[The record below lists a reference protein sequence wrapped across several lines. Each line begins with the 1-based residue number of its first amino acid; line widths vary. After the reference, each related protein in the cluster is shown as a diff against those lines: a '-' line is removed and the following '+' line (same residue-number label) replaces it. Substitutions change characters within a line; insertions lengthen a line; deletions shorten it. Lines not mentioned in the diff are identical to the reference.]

1 MRRFLRRRWP
11 ALGGRSGSFRP
22 DQSAS
27 SRALCSTACAWRVR
41 ALSSVG
47 LQVYALWDR
56 LCYARNFTA
65 LFGDASSEWQHRQML
80 RMGMRVQFLAEH
92 SHKFAVVGDMG
103 NDVLPRMRGMQYG
116 RTLRYAHAMLSVK
129 PLLAHKDQ
137 IEISPA
143 ASGALFNMGQ
153 YAYSWQHFVLAEAIT
168 RHADQL
174 LPRHTNNRTNA
185 KGKAQRRARAL
196 RARSCRLGARR
207 PGL

>member
-1 MRRFLRRRWP
+1 M
-11 ALGGRSGSFRP
+11 
-22 DQSAS
+22 
-27 SRALCSTACAWRVR
+27 
-41 ALSSVG
+41 
-47 LQVYALWDR
+47 QVYALWDR

-65 LFGDASSEWQHRQML
+65 LFGDASSGWQQRQML
-80 RMGMRVQFLAEH
+80 RMGTRVQFLAEH

-137 IEISPA
+137 IEIIPA

-168 RHADQL
+168 RHADQP
-174 LPRHTNNRTNA
+174 LPRLNPTNQTE
-185 KGKAQRRARAL
+185 Q
-196 RARSCRLGARR
+196 
-207 PGL
+207 PD

>member
-1 MRRFLRRRWP
+1 M
-11 ALGGRSGSFRP
+11 
-22 DQSAS
+22 
-27 SRALCSTACAWRVR
+27 
-41 ALSSVG
+41 
-47 LQVYALWDR
+47 QVYALWDR

-137 IEISPA
+137 IEIIPA

-168 RHADQL
+168 RHANQP
-174 LPRHTNNRTNA
+174 LPRLNPTNQQPDQTRPDQTRPARNA
-185 KGKAQRRARAL
+185 HGRCAARPVSRAGKER
-196 RARSCRLGARR
+196 GDR